1 MNNEELDH
9 LLRDSVKP
17 PVRGEDYW
25 SHFPETVRA
34 RIQALPRGRAET
46 STFVPVPS
54 GSSLLQQLSRLK
66 LPLAATLILLL
77 TSFKV
82 GHRFGKETPPAIQN
96 EELHEARAILKELSE
111 FFPGQLIAVSLNGTS
126 TELVLSPAPNLPAS
140 TPVLIHLC
148 TNPNNSCR
156 RFITF
161 SGRQIEV
168 DGERYDVLLTAQG
181 DVLVVGERGLPKFVG
196 RPVEVVL

>member
-1 MNNEELDH
+1 MNNKELEH
-9 LLRDSVKP
+9 LLRESVKP
-17 PVRGEDYW
+17 PERAPDYW

-34 RIQALPRGRAET
+34 RIQALPRNCAET
-46 STFVPVPS
+46 STSIPVSS
-54 GSSLLQQLSRLK
+54 GPSLLQQLYRLK

-77 TSFKV
+77 TSFEV
-82 GHRFGKETPPAIQN
+82 GRRFGKATPPAIQN
-96 EELHEARAILKELSE
+96 EEIHEARAILKELSE

-148 TNPNNSCR
+148 TRPGNSCR
-156 RFITF
+156 SFITF